1 MNEPSIEAEANAFA
15 MELLLPEKFVRAEL
29 VKVGGVDLFDREAVA
44 KLARKFGVDPAV
56 LAFRLGQL
64 SLQ

>member
-1 MNEPSIEAEANAFA
+1 MTEPSIEAEANAFA
-15 MELLLPEKFVRAEL
+15 MELLLPEKFVRAEV
-29 VKVGGVDLFDREAVA
+29 VKLGGVDLFDSKAVLT
-44 KLARKFGVDPAV
+44 LARKFGVDPAV